1 MQKSVNV
8 SLNLAKR
15 FILTVVGD
23 LSLAIDK
30 KISEGLR
37 DSDSKS
43 VEETYKKTSQELEEN
58 KGSVLFQS
66 FLSPPRRS
74 QSDNQWFMSK
84 SNEAGA
90 RMAITLYNSFIEI
103 GRVKHK
109 CQICTR
115 DVNDQEYKTLVATVR
130 PHPFTSMRPLLSD
143 YYYR

>member
-1 MQKSVNV
+1 MQKSVNA

-74 QSDNQWFMSK
+74 QSDNQWFM
-84 SNEAGA
+84 
-90 RMAITLYNSFIEI
+90 
-103 GRVKHK
+103 
-109 CQICTR
+109 
-115 DVNDQEYKTLVATVR
+115 
-130 PHPFTSMRPLLSD
+130 
-143 YYYR
+143 